1 MLHLFERRVVRIREV
16 IFERRMRGDVNESL
30 MFFGNAA
37 DNHASMA
44 AMVSGALPSSRLL
57 T

>member
-1 MLHLFERRVVRIREV
+1 
-16 IFERRMRGDVNESL
+16 MRGDVNESL